1 MPFIDK
7 LLEWEN
13 DEVMGENGNCF
24 GILERRQG
32 KSRDGLPKLRRLQVV
47 CIALFFVEGQSPN
60 HPSAFH
66 LTVPGPTSR
75 SNKEGLAGLQNLLH
89 PSGSAGGCHERLPG
103 ALGRDQNWRR
113 HHFLIPFVS

>member
-32 KSRDGLPKLRRLQVV
+32 KSRDGLPKLRRRLQVV
-47 CIALFFVEGQSPN
+47 CIAFFFGGGDSLQIIPAHSISLFP
-60 HPSAFH
+60 
-66 LTVPGPTSR
+66 VPHQDPTR
-75 SNKEGLAGLQNLLH
+75 KDLLDFKT
-89 PSGSAGGCHERLPG
+89 SFTLVDQQVDVMRGCRELWGGTRTGE
-103 ALGRDQNWRR
+103 DTT
-113 HHFLIPFVS
+113 F

>member
-13 DEVMGENGNCF
+13 DEVMGENRNCF

-47 CIALFFVEGQSPN
+47 ALLYFFLGGGQSPN

-75 SNKEGLAGLQNLLH
+75 SNKEGLAGLSKP
-89 PSGSAGGCHERLPG
+89 PSP
-103 ALGRDQNWRR
+103 
-113 HHFLIPFVS
+113 

>member
-47 CIALFFVEGQSPN
+47 CIASFFFEGGTVSKSSQ
-60 HPSAFH
+60 HIPSH
-66 LTVPGPTSR
+66 CSR
-75 SNKEGLAGLQNLLH
+75 SHIKIQPGRICWTSKP
-89 PSGSAGGCHERLPG
+89 PSP
-103 ALGRDQNWRR
+103 
-113 HHFLIPFVS
+113 